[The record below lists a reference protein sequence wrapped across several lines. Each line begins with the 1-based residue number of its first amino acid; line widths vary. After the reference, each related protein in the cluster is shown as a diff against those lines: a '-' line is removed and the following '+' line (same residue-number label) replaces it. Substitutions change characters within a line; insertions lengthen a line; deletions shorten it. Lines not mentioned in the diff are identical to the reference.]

1 MHLLTQIGSYFL
13 LMIRTISRPEKFSIL
28 YRQTM
33 REIQKTGIN
42 SFSIVVIISL
52 FVGAVITIQTNFNIE
67 NPLLPR
73 YLVGVTVRDS
83 LLLEFSST
91 MVALILAGK
100 VGSSIA
106 SELGMMRITEQI
118 DALEVMGV
126 NSASYLILPKVIA
139 SVLFFPILCLLSI
152 IVGLAGGYFF
162 LCGGRYYSPVRIHL
176 WHPVCLLPLLHRV
189 CTDQNRILC
198 LHYHLRFFL
207 FRLLCERRSR
217 GGGKVQHQGSGSEQH
232 PHPAGQPDPYQ
243 NHPAMIEVKNL
254 YKSFDGEFVLNDVSA
269 RFEQGEMQPDHWPQR
284 FRKNRFA

>member
-1 MHLLTQIGSYFL
+1 MRLFQNIGIYILF
-13 LMIRTISRPEKFSIL
+13 MKRTFSRPEKFSVL

-33 REIQKTGIN
+33 REIEKVGIN

-118 DALEVMGV
+118 DALEVMGI
-126 NSASYLILPKVIA
+126 NSSSFLVLPKIIACLIMYPLLVI
-139 SVLFFPILCLLSI
+139 
-152 IVGLAGGYFF
+152 LAGFLGIIGGYIAATLTGAMTPDEYIYGIRADFIEYNVTFALIKSIVFAFLISTISSFTGYFTQ
-162 LCGGRYYSPVRIHL
+162 GGALEVGRASTKAVTTSCIAILSADY
-176 WHPVCLLPLLHRV
+176 LLAQLL
-189 CTDQNRILC
+189 L
-198 LHYHLRFFL
+198 
-207 FRLLCERRSR
+207 
-217 GGGKVQHQGSGSEQH
+217 
-232 PHPAGQPDPYQ
+232 
-243 NHPAMIEVKNL
+243 
-254 YKSFDGEFVLNDVSA
+254 
-269 RFEQGEMQPDHWPQR
+269 
-284 FRKNRFA
+284 

>member
-1 MHLLTQIGSYFL
+1 MHLLAQIGRYFL
-13 LMIRTISRPEKFSIL
+13 LLRRAFSRPEKFSIL

-33 REIQKTGIN
+33 REIEKTGIN
-42 SFSIVVIISL
+42 SFSIVVIISI

-73 YLVGVTVRDS
+73 YLIGVTVRDS

-106 SELGMMRITEQI
+106 SELGMMRVTEQI

-152 IVGLAGGYFF
+152 IVGLAGGYFACVLADIIPPSEYIYGIQYAF
-162 LCGGRYYSPVRIHL
+162 QPYYISYALTKTAFYAFIITSVSSYFGYFVVGGAVEVGKSSTRAVVQSSIL
-176 WHPVCLLPLLHRV
+176 ILLANL
-189 CTDQNRILC
+189 ILTRTI
-198 LHYHLRFFL
+198 L
-207 FRLLCERRSR
+207 S
-217 GGGKVQHQGSGSEQH
+217 
-232 PHPAGQPDPYQ
+232 
-243 NHPAMIEVKNL
+243 
-254 YKSFDGEFVLNDVSA
+254 
-269 RFEQGEMQPDHWPQR
+269 
-284 FRKNRFA
+284 